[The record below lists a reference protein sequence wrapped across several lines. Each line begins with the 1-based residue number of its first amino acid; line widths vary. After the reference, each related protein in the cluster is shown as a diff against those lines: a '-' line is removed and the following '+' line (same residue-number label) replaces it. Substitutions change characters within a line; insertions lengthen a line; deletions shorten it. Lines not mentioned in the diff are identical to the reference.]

1 MQIFLLVLDN
11 NRSSTS
17 NYVTMNVF
25 WLSLTSLFSYI
36 SKTNNNATLN
46 LQHGSEI
53 KAAPMTYD
61 IQTWGWTTDAVAH
74 LYSAAFVLFWFG
86 NDWKNMAFGLEMH
99 KKLLVFGLEMKIKLY
114 LCT

>member
-1 MQIFLLVLDN
+1 MYLQNYELFLFMQIFLLVLDN
-11 NRSSTS
+11 NRSSVS

-61 IQTWGWTTDAVAH
+61 IQTWGWTTDAVV
-74 LYSAAFVLFWFG
+74 SCIVLPLSC
-86 NDWKNMAFGLEMH
+86 FGLEMIG
-99 KKLLVFGLEMKIKLY
+99 KIWLLVWK
-114 LCT
+114 CTRNY